1 MRLNKKKNS
10 RDSVEAYACICLD
23 ASCSCNCSC
32 SCICQSSLSQA
43 EKNNVALRDSNA
55 SYNSA
60 YNTYNPALA
69 NQAVM

>member
-10 RDSVEAYACICLD
+10 RDSVEAYACICMD
-23 ASCSCNCSC
+23 AACSCNCSC
-32 SCICQSSLSQA
+32 SCICQGSLSQT

-55 SYNSA
+55 SYNEVYDA
-60 YNTYNPALA
+60 LNPSHA

>member
-32 SCICQSSLSQA
+32 SCDCKREPSQA
-43 EKNNVALRDSNA
+43 EKNNNALRDSNI
-55 SYNSA
+55 SYNSVLNA
-60 YNTYNPALA
+60 YNPALA